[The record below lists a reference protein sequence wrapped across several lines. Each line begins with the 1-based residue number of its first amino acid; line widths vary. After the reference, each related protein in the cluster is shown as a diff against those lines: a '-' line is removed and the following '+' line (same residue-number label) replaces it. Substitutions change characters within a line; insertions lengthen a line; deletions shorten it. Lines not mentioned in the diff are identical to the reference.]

1 MSVDSSSIK
10 CDKCD
15 YGSSM
20 SVVHGIFNYIS
31 DGSKFNVSRSYGWCF
46 NCKDIVAIEN
56 LVSGKTSDVEIMN
69 FI

>member
-1 MSVDSSSIK
+1 
-10 CDKCD
+10 
-15 YGSSM
+15 M